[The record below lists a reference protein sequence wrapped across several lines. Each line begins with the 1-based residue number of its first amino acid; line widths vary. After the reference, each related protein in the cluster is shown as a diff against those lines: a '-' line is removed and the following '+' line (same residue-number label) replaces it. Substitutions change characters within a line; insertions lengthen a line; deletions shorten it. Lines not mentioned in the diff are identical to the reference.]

1 VSRFIAIDWDH
12 GQVHIVSAQVGKGGV
27 QIQRAL
33 VLPEERVPNPAQAE
47 ELGQWLREQLKV
59 AGIGP
64 APVIFCVGR
73 DRTILR
79 ELRYPPVP
87 AHEEPAVVRFQI
99 TKELHDSPDDVVIDY
114 LPLPEA
120 NGNGHG
126 EGERRALTVILRK
139 ELLQAYRTLCKSAG
153 LRLAGVTPRA
163 LGTAACLRG
172 LMGRSPLTPPPEPAD
187 APVAA
192 IVIAGGWAEYCVMR
206 GENLLFS
213 RALPVGEDLAAEV
226 QRNVRVFAGQSQRQ
240 PIQALYVG
248 GGVEHAELR
257 RTLQDLVDLQVYS
270 FDPLQGARK
279 EDVSEGGH
287 GSFAGAAGLL
297 YAQSQRRGLGINFV
311 EPRQPRAPINPNRR
325 TIAIGALAAVFVLFA
340 IGALLFYLYMG
351 MERTKRQ
358 LKQELTE
365 LDDRIE
371 SLQTDAKNRDAVFDW
386 LTSNA
391 DWLDEFYDVTVLMP
405 DNEKINVTQF
415 RGDPARAVATL
426 KDKNKSSK
434 EEKFVGLVTI
444 KGKAK
449 DKKLL
454 DDWRKELK
462 KDPTYNVAV
471 FDDTQTSDG
480 KEREF
485 TIVIDLRKR
494 DLTGYSR
501 KLSPVKREG
510 SGTGGTE

>member
-64 APVIFCVGR
+64 APVLFCVGR

-79 ELRYPPVP
+79 ELRYPAVP

-114 LPLPEA
+114 LPLPET
-120 NGNGHG
+120 NGNG

-192 IVIAGGWAEYCVMR
+192 VVIAGGWAEYCVMR
-206 GENLLFS
+206 GENMLFA
-213 RALPVGEDLAAEV
+213 RALPVGDELAVEV
-226 QRNVRVFAGQSQRQ
+226 QRNVRVFAGQSQRL

-257 RTLQDLVDLQVYS
+257 RTLQDLADVPVHS
-270 FDPLQGARK
+270 FDPLQGARR
-279 EDVSEGGH
+279 EDVSERGH

-311 EPRQPRAPINPNRR
+311 EPRQPRAPLNPNRR
-325 TIAIGALAAVFVLFA
+325 AITIGALAAVFVLFA
-340 IGALLFYLYMG
+340 IGVLLAYIIMG
-351 MERTKRQ
+351 RESNRRRMK
-358 LKQELTE
+358 LELAE
-365 LDDRIE
+365 LEQREND
-371 SLQTDAKNRDAVFDW
+371 LQVDAKNADAVSEW
-386 LTSNA
+386 RNSGV
-391 DWLDEFYDVTVLMP
+391 DWLDEFHDLAALVP
-405 DNEKINVTQF
+405 DNDKMNWTQF
-415 RGDPARAVATL
+415 KGEPARTPVAG
-426 KDKNKSSK
+426 KDKNKPK
-434 EEKFVGLVTI
+434 EEKFVGIITLT
-444 KGKAK
+444 GKTK

-454 DDWRKELK
+454 DDYRDSLK
-462 KDPTYNVAV
+462 KIPFFNVGNFNGPLV
-471 FDDTQTSDG
+471 PDTA
-480 KEREF
+480 EREF
-485 TIVIDLRKR
+485 NAQIELRKR
-494 DLTGYSR
+494 DITAYSL
-501 KLSPVKREG
+501 KLPPAKVKDGEEG
-510 SGTGGTE
+510 GAD